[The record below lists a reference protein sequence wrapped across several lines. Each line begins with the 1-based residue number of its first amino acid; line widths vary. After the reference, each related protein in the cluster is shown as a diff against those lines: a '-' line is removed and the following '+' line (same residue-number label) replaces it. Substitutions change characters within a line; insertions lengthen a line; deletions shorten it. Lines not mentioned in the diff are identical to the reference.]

1 LEKVLGIKSVVI
13 YYIFLY
19 LFRTGLCGH
28 RTQGNADKFKKPLV
42 IAYYDVDYEKNEK
55 GTNYWRNR

>member
-1 LEKVLGIKSVVI
+1 LSKLQLNDIHI
-13 YYIFLY
+13 
-19 LFRTGLCGH
+19 
-28 RTQGNADKFKKPLV
+28 GNADKFKKPLV